1 MCCRVDALVVVV
13 GAVVVV
19 AAAAVAAVVVVEPVV
34 VLLVVFSDSTVAAA
48 VAAAL
53 MGDLGFGLGNAAA
66 PTGRLLV
73 PFFAASALS
82 RIAFNMAA
90 LLEPYL
96 PRVTPS
102 MVRSGKV

>member
-1 MCCRVDALVVVV
+1 M
-13 GAVVVV
+13 GAVVV
-19 AAAAVAAVVVVEPVV
+19 AAAAVAAVVVAAVV
-34 VLLVVFSDSTVAAA
+34 VLVVFSDSTVAAA

-53 MGDLGFGLGNAAA
+53 MGDFGFGLGNAAA

-90 LLEPYL
+90 LLEPYV